1 VSVVQALIVER
12 SDERA
17 VSVEVR
23 RDGVAVVTID
33 EPRDPQS
40 ILHPLFR
47 SQLGTALGRIEA
59 DASIAAAVLVA
70 GRADGF
76 AGGATL
82 RLLKVV
88 QFASDAEQM
97 AWELGQ
103 VLRRL
108 AALRKPVVAAVRGR
122 VTGGAFEIALACH
135 AIVASDDATFSLPA
149 TSAGLIPSANGLL
162 RVASRAG
169 LRVAID
175 LGAEAA
181 HLSADAAMAAGIVED
196 VCARAIL
203 IDAATRR
210 AKALVGRLPY
220 AGPQRSGFVARALE
234 GNPIAR
240 RLLFR
245 SARERVR
252 ALASTAPGAAEQA
265 LQVLETF
272 ATSGFDA
279 ASRAE
284 AKAFGELVVT
294 ETAHRIAELAY
305 AVRALERDTGVDDG
319 AEPRTV
325 RHVAVAGGGAVG
337 AGFAFVTL
345 AAGPTVR
352 VKERDDKRAGFAMRS
367 VRALWDERVAAGH
380 ATAHEAERAFARL
393 TSTTDFSGVRQADL
407 VIEAVAEDLSLKR
420 AVLHDVEALVAPTC
434 VYASTST
441 SIPIAKL
448 AESAARPDR
457 VVGLHVMRSPADASL
472 VEVVR
477 TDRAASWAVATV
489 VALSKQQGKT
499 AIVVK
504 DGPGFYAMRVLT
516 RFVSEALYLVGDG
529 VAVDAIDAA
538 LCEWGFAA
546 GPLRAL
552 DEVGVDVV
560 ARVAKGLHAARG
572 SRAMP
577 PGSLAR
583 LVSAERFG
591 RSNGRGFYRYASDKA
606 GVVDPRA
613 YDALRV
619 TPGTRLPLEE
629 IQMRCALAFVNEAI
643 LCLGEGTLRSPRDG
657 DIGAVF
663 ALGFPRFRG
672 GPFRYVD
679 AVGAAEV
686 QRRVQSYADRFGER
700 WFPAPRLVHLA
711 KRGDRFYI

>member
-1 VSVVQALIVER
+1 VSVVPALIVER

-17 VSVEVR
+17 VSLEVR
-23 RDGVAVVTID
+23 RDGVALVTID

-59 DASIAAAVLVA
+59 DASIATAVLVA

-82 RLLKVV
+82 RLLKAV

-97 AWELGQ
+97 AWELGL

-108 AALRKPVVAAVRGR
+108 AALRKPVVAAVRGG
-122 VTGGAFEIALACH
+122 VTGGGFEIALACH
-135 AIVASDDATFSLPA
+135 AIVASDDAIFSLPA
-149 TSAGLIPSANGLL
+149 VRAGLVPGANGLL
-162 RVASRAG
+162 RVAARAG
-169 LRVAID
+169 MRIAVH

-181 HLSADAAMAAGIVED
+181 QLTADEAMAAGLVDD
-196 VCARAIL
+196 VCARTIL
-203 IDAATRR
+203 VDAATRR
-210 AKALVGRLPY
+210 AKALIGRLPH
-220 AGPQRSGFVARALE
+220 AQPPRSGFVARALE

-240 RLLFR
+240 RVLFR
-245 SARERVR
+245 NARARVR
-252 ALASTAPGAAEQA
+252 ALEGTAPGAAEQA
-265 LQVLETF
+265 LHVLETF
-272 ATSGFDA
+272 STSGFDS

-294 ETAHRIAELAY
+294 ETAHRLAELAH

-319 AEPRTV
+319 ATPRTV
-325 RHVAVAGGGAVG
+325 QHVAVAGGGTLG
-337 AGFAFVTL
+337 AGFAFITL
-345 AAGPTVR
+345 GAGPTVR
-352 VKERDDKRAGFAMRS
+352 LKERDDKRAGLAMRKIK
-367 VRALWDERVAAGH
+367 ALWDARVAAGD
-380 ATAHEAERAFARL
+380 TTDHEAERAFARL
-393 TSTTDFSGVRQADL
+393 TSTTDFSGVRHADL
-407 VIEAVAEDLSLKR
+407 VIEAVPEDLSLKR

-441 SIPIAKL
+441 SISVAKL
-448 AESAARPDR
+448 AESAACPDR
-457 VVGLHVMRSPADASL
+457 VVGLHVMRSPADALL

-477 TDRAASWAVATV
+477 TDRTAPWAVATA
-489 VALSKQQGKT
+489 VALSKRQGKT

-504 DGPGFYAMRVLT
+504 DGPGFYAMRIFT
-516 RFVSEALYLVGDG
+516 RLVNEALHLVGDG
-529 VAVDAIDAA
+529 VAVDTIDAA
-538 LCEWGFAA
+538 MCEWGFAA

-560 ARVAKGLHAARG
+560 ARVAQGLHAAFG
-572 SRAMP
+572 SRTTP

-583 LVSAERFG
+583 LLSAERLG
-591 RSNGRGFYRYASDKA
+591 RSSGRGFYRYASDKVGA
-606 GVVDPRA
+606 VDPHV
-613 YDALRV
+613 YEALRV

-629 IQMRCALAFVNEAI
+629 IQMRCALALVNEAI
-643 LCLGEGTLRSPRDG
+643 VCFGEGVLRSPRDG
-657 DIGAVF
+657 DVGAVF
-663 ALGFPRFRG
+663 GLGFPPFRG

-700 WFPAPRLVHLA
+700 WLPAPRLVHLA
-711 KRGDRFYI
+711 KRGDRFFT